1 MASKQ
6 IVYKRDDKME
16 RMDPDFLNKPPE
28 ERPGK
33 NKHPFYG
40 NHLERARSMDS
51 ERTEKYLRDM

>member
-1 MASKQ
+1 M
-6 IVYKRDDKME
+6 YKRDDKME